1 MDPFFLG
8 LDSLD
13 EAVAP
18 SLGLDIHRGVRTVNA
33 QYYGIRLTL
42 RSATTYSQEPG
53 PILFS
58 FSETFIR
65 SGTFSQVGENV
76 IPDMSVGATRP
87 TSLSCSSL
95 RDAIYTLAPFC
106 TYAEAIIVPMPDPPP
121 VTTAVHFVKLLRER
135 FCTKFP
141 YAPIFPLTLKRLGI
155 VKSRRTRWS
164 KETEGRVL
172 D

>member
-1 MDPFFLG
+1 MLFTFKANTRSHPASSGKLFQNGSRWTARQPHQASTRTSRIVSILIVRRAPRHARVVDEDMNRFVLG

-18 SLGLDIHRGVRTVNA
+18 SLGLDIRRGVRTVNA

-76 IPDMSVGATRP
+76 IPDTSVGATRP

-95 RDAIYTLAPFC
+95 RDAI
-106 TYAEAIIVPMPDPPP
+106 
-121 VTTAVHFVKLLRER
+121 
-135 FCTKFP
+135 
-141 YAPIFPLTLKRLGI
+141 
-155 VKSRRTRWS
+155 
-164 KETEGRVL
+164 
-172 D
+172 